1 MDAFGIF
8 LFGSIAV
15 CTLAVIWAMWQ
26 DHEDAGV
33 HLDPS
38 TPPVD
43 LSKVYKEPLGFQ
55 PHGSRDTLIPSPSSH
70 PMSTDDFIY
79 HLGDVINNEA
89 PITLDELNRDMAHV
103 LGMLVDAREILDE
116 ILDLPRDLPEDLQNR
131 VSNWLVKG
139 RA

>member
-8 LFGSIAV
+8 IFGS
-15 CTLAVIWAMWQ
+15 LAVFMLTIAWIMWQ
-26 DHEDAGV
+26 DHKDAGV

-55 PHGSRDTLIPSPSSH
+55 PHGSRDTFVPRRMHS
-70 PMSTDDFIY
+70 MSTDDFIY

-89 PITLDELNRDMAHV
+89 PITLDDLNRDMEHV
-103 LGMLVDAREILDE
+103 LAMLVDAREILDDV
-116 ILDLPRDLPEDLQNR
+116 LMQDLPDELWNR